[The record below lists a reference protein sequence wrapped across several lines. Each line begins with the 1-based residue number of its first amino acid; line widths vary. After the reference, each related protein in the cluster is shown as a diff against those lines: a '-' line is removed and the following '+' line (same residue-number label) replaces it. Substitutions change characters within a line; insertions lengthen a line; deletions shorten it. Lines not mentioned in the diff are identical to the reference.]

1 MTKFQFFIFDENNQF
16 VEKQEATLEEILKNE
31 PIFLPNGYSY
41 KTSSF
46 SGLLDKNN
54 QELFDNDII
63 KYESSRGVQYGII
76 QFSLGAFIFV
86 PNTNKDKQYLNCL
99 VKELIIKIGNVF
111 ENQDLLKDENETKA
125 I

>member
-1 MTKFQFFIFDENNQF
+1 MTKFQFFIFDENNKF
-16 VEKQEATLEEILKNE
+16 VEKQEATLEEILKND

-41 KTSSF
+41 KTSFF

-54 QELFDNDII
+54 KELFNNDII

-86 PNTNKDKQYLNCL
+86 PNNNKDKQYLNCL

-111 ENQDLLKDENETKA
+111 ENQELLNGEKDNK
-125 I
+125 

>member
-1 MTKFQFFIFDENNQF
+1 MTKFQFFIFDENNKF
-16 VEKQEATLEEILKNE
+16 VEKQEATLEEILKND

-54 QELFDNDII
+54 QELFNNDII

-86 PNTNKDKQYLNCL
+86 PNNNKDKQYLNCL

-111 ENQDLLKDENETKA
+111 ENQELLNGEKDNK
-125 I
+125 